1 MYYKNNYQTSH
12 IIKSPIII
20 IQLYYNLIVSV
31 NILKVLIK

>member
-12 IIKSPIII
+12 IIKSLIII
-20 IQLYYNLIVSV
+20 IQLHYNLIVSV